1 MKMTVLYDGTCSLC
15 KESRRLF
22 EKLDWLDK
30 INWFSLQEYEKTNG
44 ETGYNQK
51 ELRKEIHLFTGSG
64 KVLKGFY
71 AVRLIMLQCPPAFV
85 PGLLMY
91 FPLVPLIGKPIYKM
105 VAKNRHK
112 FFRRKCDDGSCA
124 L

>member
-15 KESRRLF
+15 KESKRVF
-22 EKLDWLDK
+22 EKLDWRGK
-30 INWFSLQEYEKTNG
+30 AAWMSLQEYEKISDGTHFNK
-44 ETGYNQK
+44 K
-51 ELRKEIHLFTGSG
+51 ELRKEIHLITSNG
-64 KVLKGFY
+64 KVVKGYY
-71 AVRLIMLQCPPAFV
+71 AVRLIMLQCPPVFV
-85 PGLLMY
+85 LGLLMY
-91 FPLVPLIGKPIYKM
+91 LPLVPLIGNPIYKW